1 MSDKKFKISLIVITA
16 VGLLS
21 MVVLTIITIM
31 LFKQASIIEVISRL
45 G

>member
-1 MSDKKFKISLIVITA
+1 MSDKKYKIALIATMVI
-16 VGLLS
+16 GLLS
-21 MVVLTIITIM
+21 MIALTIVTIV